1 MKIKGFTLIEILS
14 AIVILGILTT
24 VGVVAFSNFS
34 NAAKEKITENV
45 FKNIGNSLNSEF
57 SKCLLNKSAT
67 ILNGHKC
74 NNSKPPKTLMIHLKL
89 L

>member
-34 NAAKEKITENV
+34 NAAKEKITE
-45 FKNIGNSLNSEF
+45 KPRPEIIS
-57 SKCLLNKSAT
+57 T
-67 ILNGHKC
+67 IKY
-74 NNSKPPKTLMIHLKL
+74 
-89 L
+89 